1 MSGEVTVN
9 PSPSV
14 IVQVLQPLAEIVVAK
29 EYNVKEVAT
38 YGIQGPR
45 GNSFLSGEGLPS
57 VSLGIELDLYLD
69 LLSGYIYK
77 KESGVWIFRI
87 ATVPQSKTYIITAE
101 QIIEKQIILDIAPVN
116 PQTVTFRFLYGTSQI
131 YGQEYIVQG
140 SILSW
145 DGFSLDG
152 FIEEGDLV
160 SIGF

>member
-1 MSGEVTVN
+1 MNGQVTVN
-9 PSPSV
+9 SSPSV
-14 IVQVLQPLAEIVVAK
+14 IVQVLQPLAEIVVTK
-29 EYNVKEVAT
+29 PSNIVDVIIS
-38 YGIQGPR
+38 GVQGPR

-77 KESGVWIFRI
+77 KESGVWVFRV

-101 QIIEKQIILDIAPVN
+101 QIIEKQIILDLAPVN
-116 PQTVTFRFLYGTSQI
+116 PETVTFRFLNGTSQI